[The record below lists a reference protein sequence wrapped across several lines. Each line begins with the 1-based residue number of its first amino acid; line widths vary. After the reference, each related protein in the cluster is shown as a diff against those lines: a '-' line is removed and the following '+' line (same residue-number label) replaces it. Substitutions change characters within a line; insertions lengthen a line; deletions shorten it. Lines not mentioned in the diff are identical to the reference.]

1 MHHKASPAARGG
13 ADLGNDSIGKLLFK
27 LALPAIVAQLIN
39 VLYNMVD
46 RMYIGHLPEIGE
58 TALTGV
64 GVCFP
69 LITAISAF
77 AALVSMGG
85 APRASI
91 FLGKGDKETAEQIL
105 GNCATALVVV
115 GLVLTAVF
123 YLFGYRLLQLFGA
136 SPETIGYS
144 WEYFRLYLVGTIFVQ
159 ASLGLNAF
167 INAQGYAMVGM
178 LTVII
183 GAVLNIILD
192 PVFMFGLGMG
202 VSGAALAT
210 ILSQAISAAFTVWF
224 LCGKRTYLHLKIK
237 NLRPVAKTLI
247 PSLALGLS
255 PFVMQLTESVIQI
268 SFNTQLQLYGGDV
281 AVGAMTILSSVM
293 QFCMLPLHGLTQGAQ
308 PISSFN
314 FGAGK
319 IDRVVKAFQ
328 ILMLACVGY
337 STAMWLV
344 CEFAPQLIIGIFT
357 PTDGTLG
364 IYTKTALR
372 IYMGACCIFGA
383 QTACQQTFV
392 ALGKAGVSLFLAVLR
407 KIILLVPL
415 IFILPRV
422 LPLSQDISVFAA
434 EPVADTLAVICTCTM
449 FAIVFGKIVRN
460 WKAKQ
465 KTNV

>member
-1 MHHKASPAARGG
+1 MQHKASPASRGG

-91 FLGKGDKETAEQIL
+91 FLGKGDKETAERIL

-167 INAQGYAMVGM
+167 INAQGYALVGM

-192 PVFMFGLGMG
+192 PVLC
-202 VSGAALAT
+202 SGWAWGCRAPHWRPSCPRRYLRYSPSGFCAANIPICGSRSKICGRWPRPWSPAWCW
-210 ILSQAISAAFTVWF
+210 AF
-224 LCGKRTYLHLKIK
+224 L
-237 NLRPVAKTLI
+237 
-247 PSLALGLS
+247 PSS
-255 PFVMQLTESVIQI
+255 CS
-268 SFNTQLQLYGGDV
+268 
-281 AVGAMTILSSVM
+281 
-293 QFCMLPLHGLTQGAQ
+293 
-308 PISSFN
+308 
-314 FGAGK
+314 
-319 IDRVVKAFQ
+319 
-328 ILMLACVGY
+328 
-337 STAMWLV
+337 
-344 CEFAPQLIIGIFT
+344 
-357 PTDGTLG
+357 
-364 IYTKTALR
+364 
-372 IYMGACCIFGA
+372 
-383 QTACQQTFV
+383 
-392 ALGKAGVSLFLAVLR
+392 
-407 KIILLVPL
+407 
-415 IFILPRV
+415 
-422 LPLSQDISVFAA
+422 
-434 EPVADTLAVICTCTM
+434 
-449 FAIVFGKIVRN
+449 
-460 WKAKQ
+460 
-465 KTNV
+465 

>member
-1 MHHKASPAARGG
+1 MQQKNIPAAQGG
-13 ADLGNDSIGKLLFK
+13 ADLGSGSVGRLLFK
-27 LALPAIVAQLIN
+27 LAVPAIVAQVIN

-91 FLGKGDKETAEQIL
+91 FLGRGDKETAEKIL

-115 GLVLTAVF
+115 GVALTAVF
-123 YLFGYRLLQLFGA
+123 FAFGYQLLGLFGA
-136 SPETIGYS
+136 SADTIGYA
-144 WEYFRLYLVGTIFVQ
+144 WQYFSIYLVGTIFVQ

-167 INAQGYAMVGM
+167 INAQGYTMVGM
-178 LTVII
+178 LTVVI

-192 PVFMFGLGMG
+192 PILMFGFDMG
-202 VSGAALAT
+202 VAGAALAT
-210 ILSQAISAAFTVWF
+210 IISQAVSAAFTVWF
-224 LCGKRTYLHLKIK
+224 LCSRRSYLRLKAS
-237 NLRPVAKTLI
+237 NLRLVGKILW
-247 PSLALGLS
+247 PSIALGLS
-255 PFVMQLTESVIQI
+255 PFVMQLTESVISI
-268 SFNTQLQLYGGDV
+268 CFNTQLQIYGGDI

-293 QFCMLPLHGLTQGAQ
+293 QFAMLPLQGLTQGAQ
-308 PISSFN
+308 PITSFN

-319 IDRVVKAFQ
+319 MDRVVKAFR
-328 ILMLACVGY
+328 ILLISCLTYA
-337 STAMWLV
+337 TALWAI
-344 CEFAPQLIIGIFT
+344 CEFAPQLVIGIFT
-357 PTDGTLG
+357 PADGTLG
-364 IYTKTALR
+364 VYTRSALR
-372 IYMGACCIFGA
+372 IYMAASLLFGA
-383 QTACQQTFV
+383 QIACQQTFV
-392 ALGKAGVSLFLAVLR
+392 ALGKAGISLFLAVLR

-415 IFILPRV
+415 IFLLPHILPI
-422 LPLSQDISVFAA
+422 SQDIAVFTA

-449 FAIVFGKIVRN
+449 FAIVFGKIVRD